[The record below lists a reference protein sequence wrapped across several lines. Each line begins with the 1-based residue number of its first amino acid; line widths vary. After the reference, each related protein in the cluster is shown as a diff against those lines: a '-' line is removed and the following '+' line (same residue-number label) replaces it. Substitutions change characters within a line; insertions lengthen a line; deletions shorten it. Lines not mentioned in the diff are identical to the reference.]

1 MADPLGDQDQGG
13 KGKRPAQSIEGTAT
27 EISVEPASEEAARAE
42 PDEADGSVEDE
53 ADDFIPGR
61 TQETGDPD
69 DDAPPPRAT
78 LPELKSF
85 VTHLAAGVLGG
96 LIGVVG
102 LALAWGG
109 PSGRTGGNAADIAK
123 LDERIAKLESA
134 PAPSGSAEGVTGVGA

>member
-13 KGKRPAQSIEGTAT
+13 KGKRPAQTIEGTAT

-85 VTHLAAGVLGG
+85 VTHLAAGLLGG

-102 LALAWGG
+102 IAVAWNMIPLRVTKAPDLAPLENRLAKIE
-109 PSGRTGGNAADIAK
+109 T
-123 LDERIAKLESA
+123 A
-134 PAPSGSAEGVTGVGA
+134 PPPARNSRS

>member
-13 KGKRPAQSIEGTAT
+13 KGKRPAQTIEGTAT

-69 DDAPPPRAT
+69 EAPPPRAT

-85 VTHLAAGVLGG
+85 VLPGGSEAASRL
-96 LIGVVG
+96 
-102 LALAWGG
+102 
-109 PSGRTGGNAADIAK
+109 PTYFR
-123 LDERIAKLESA
+123 
-134 PAPSGSAEGVTGVGA
+134 